1 MRKIKEIWK
10 WFWNLDT
17 EKIHPKIPPIQI
29 IVLLIVGIL
38 IYNFVKKI
46 F

>member
-29 IVLLIVGIL
+29 IVLIVVIIVL
-38 IYNFVKKI
+38 YQIVK
-46 F
+46 